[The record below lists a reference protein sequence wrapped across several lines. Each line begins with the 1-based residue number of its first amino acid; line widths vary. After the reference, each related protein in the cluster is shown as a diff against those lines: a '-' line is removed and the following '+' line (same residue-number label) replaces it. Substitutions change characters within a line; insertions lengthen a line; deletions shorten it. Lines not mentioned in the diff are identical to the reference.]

1 MIRWL
6 ICLLVGMFFAV
17 PLFAQSPEV
26 APDALVKKV
35 TEDTLAIVRS
45 DQDIRAGNRKKT
57 IDLVETQILPYFDFT
72 RMTRLAMGKNWRQAD
87 SQQQQTLV
95 NEFRTLLVNTY
106 ASAFTDY
113 KDQTVDIKPLRIE
126 SGDTDVVVRTVINQ
140 QNGQPPVA
148 IDYNMEKIDNGW
160 KVYDFTVEGV
170 RWVQNYRNTFNNEV
184 QNGGIDG
191 LIKTLQDKNKSL
203 AQASGK

>member
-1 MIRWL
+1 VIRWL

-57 IDLVETQILPYFDFT
+57 IDLVETKILPYFDFT

-106 ASAFTDY
+106 ASAFTAY

-126 SGDTDVVVRTVINQ
+126 SGDTEVVVRTVINQ
-140 QNGQPPVA
+140 QNGEPPVA

-184 QNGGIDG
+184 QNGGVDG